1 MKILVTCHG
10 FLTPSMTFIYNQIR
24 ALQNQ
29 GHIVEV
35 VACERK
41 NEHLF
46 PLENV
51 HIYKEKKDFNYIIS
65 AFKRK
70 LNIDFTYFSSS
81 FSKNFQRHIATFEP
95 DIVHCHFGT
104 HFFRLGDYFKRY
116 PIPTVITFHG
126 YDASAALTN
135 KTYCN
140 SLNKVFTNPLVIG
153 TAVSKA
159 IKANLVNIGIP
170 SEKIIVDYL
179 GVDIDF
185 FKREKRREFNSNA
198 PATFLQIANFVEKKG
213 HQYTLK
219 AFKKHLEATKS
230 NDVLIF
236 GGTGPL
242 FEEMVQ
248 LSKKLNL
255 QHNVKFIGLVDRF
268 QVKEL
273 MEDAHFF
280 VHHSI
285 TAADG
290 DTEGLPTVLMEAM
303 AMELPCISTFHS
315 GIPEIIEDGLNGI
328 LNVEREIEGLS
339 RAFNDIKAI
348 PNIQRALIL
357 RNYNLQ
363 INTGKIENIFKTIA

>member
-363 INTGKIENIFKTIA
+363 INTAKIENIFKTIA